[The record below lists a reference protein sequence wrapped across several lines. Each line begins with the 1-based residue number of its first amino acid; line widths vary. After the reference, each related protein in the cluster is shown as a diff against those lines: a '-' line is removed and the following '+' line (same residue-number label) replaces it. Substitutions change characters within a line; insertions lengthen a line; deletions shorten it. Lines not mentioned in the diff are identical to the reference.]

1 MSRKQYALIVF
12 DWDGTLMDSIDKIVN
27 CFTAAISEMDL
38 VHPGA
43 EAVRNV
49 IGLGMR
55 EAMDVLFPDMPI
67 DRQDIFIDQYRE
79 HFLYRNQTEM
89 LLFDGVRKGL
99 KDLSDQGYL
108 LAVAT
113 GKARRGLDRVLDE
126 TGLESMFVST
136 RCADE
141 AISKPHPK
149 MLQDLL
155 QETDIAA
162 EHSIMVGDTVYDLQ
176 MASNA
181 GTDSLAVSYGVHERR
196 RLLGCGPRDCLDS
209 FRDVCQWL
217 EQKCAP
223 R

>member
-12 DWDGTLMDSIDKIVN
+12 DWDGTLMDSVDKIVN
-27 CFTAAISEMDL
+27 CFTAAINEMDL
-38 VHPGA
+38 AHPGV

-55 EAMDVLFPDMPI
+55 EAMDVLFPEMPI
-67 DRQDIFIDQYRE
+67 NIQDIFIGHYRE
-79 HFLYRNQTEM
+79 HFLHRNQTET

-99 KDLSDQGYL
+99 KDLLDRGYL
-108 LAVAT
+108 LAIAT

-155 QETDIAA
+155 QQTDIAA

-217 EQKCAP
+217 EQKCVP